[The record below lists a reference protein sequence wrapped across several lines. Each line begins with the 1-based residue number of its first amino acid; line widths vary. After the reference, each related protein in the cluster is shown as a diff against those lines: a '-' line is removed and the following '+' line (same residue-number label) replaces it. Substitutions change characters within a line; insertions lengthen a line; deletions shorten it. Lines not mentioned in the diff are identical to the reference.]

1 MSNVG
6 KILLTGVGLLFVVGL
21 LLPFFEPHVSGIAR
35 RVSCM
40 SNMKQLG
47 LALSEY
53 TQDNSGSLPP
63 AELSTSNG
71 IITWRDRTFPYVKSA
86 GVYRCPDDVSDP
98 NSSSTTL
105 PASYGASQVGTDA
118 KGQEWGAFATAG
130 GPSPLKFNLI
140 PKPSQLIVMVDMRGY
155 TGGDWNIIA
164 PTFLPQTGREL
175 YAHIPRHMFY
185 EHPPGLINL
194 LFADNH
200 VKSLHPLS
208 TLTPINLWTRDNAPF
223 SGQDLQNA
231 QAILTHAE
239 QE

>member
-1 MSNVG
+1 MSNIG
-6 KILLTGVGLLFVVGL
+6 KILLTGAGLLVVAGI
-21 LLPFFEPHVSGIAR
+21 LLPILEPHVRDNAR
-35 RVSCM
+35 RASCM

-53 TQDNSGSLPP
+53 EQDNSGSLPST
-63 AELSTSNG
+63 ELSTSNG

-86 GVYRCPDDVSDP
+86 AAYRCPDDIRDP

-105 PASYGASQVGTDA
+105 PASYSASQLGVDA
-118 KGQEWGAFATAG
+118 KGYERGAFAVREG
-130 GPSPLKFNLI
+130 LPSLRPTSI
-140 PKPSQLIVMVDMRGY
+140 PKPGQLILLVDMRGY
-155 TGGDWNIIA
+155 TGGEWNIIA

-185 EHPPGLINL
+185 EHSHGPVNF
-194 LFADNH
+194 LFADGH
-200 VKSLHPLS
+200 VKGINPLA
-208 TLTPINLWTRDNAPF
+208 TLTPINLWTHDNAPF

-231 QAILTHAE
+231 QAILKHAE